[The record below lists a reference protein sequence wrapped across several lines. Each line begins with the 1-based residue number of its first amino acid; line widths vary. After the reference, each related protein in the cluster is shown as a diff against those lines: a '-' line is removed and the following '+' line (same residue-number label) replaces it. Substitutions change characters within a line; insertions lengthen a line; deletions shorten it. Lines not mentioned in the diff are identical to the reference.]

1 VKTLGDLMVS
11 RGGSINPRAFPDEEF
26 ELYSIPAHDRGG
38 PEIALGSEIGSSK
51 QIVQQGDVMISK
63 IIPPI
68 RRARVV
74 DDTSSRRQ
82 IASGEWIVFHGQNL
96 DGNYLRHFLISDDF
110 HGQFMNTVA
119 GVGGSLVR
127 ARPEQVKA
135 ILVPLPTLDEQRR
148 IAAILDHADALRAK
162 RRQVLAHLDT
172 LTQAIFNDMFG
183 SDLLRGDRTEL
194 GSLASLIT
202 KGTTPTSVGLRFTDR
217 GVPFLRAQNLQ
228 QGTVR
233 FTSEDLFIDE
243 VAHRTLKRS
252 VIRPR
257 DLLMSIAGTIGRVAI
272 VPEHRPEMNCNQAVA
287 IVRLS
292 DPSLGTWLMC
302 WLNSLDA
309 RGQIA
314 ASSVTAT
321 IANLSLGQIGRLKVP
336 VATVDS
342 MRLLAERVA
351 AVRVKADIVTRSSA
365 KFDDAFQSLQSRAF
379 RGEL

>member
-1 VKTLGDLMVS
+1 MTVATLGEVADF
-11 RGGSINPRAFPDEEF
+11 INGFAFK
-26 ELYSIPAHDRGG
+26 
-38 PEIALGSEIGSSK
+38 PEDWHEAGLPIVRIQNLTDSSK
-51 QIVQQGDVMISK
+51 PINLTTRAVPEK
-63 IIPPI
+63 FRI
-68 RRARVV
+68 RRGELLVSWSATLGVFVWDRTDEALVNQHIFRVV
-74 DDTSSRRQ
+74 PRSKVDQ
-82 IASGEWIVFHGQNL
+82 GF
-96 DGNYLRHFLISDDF
+96 LRHMLNGALDSMQRHL
-110 HGQFMNTVA
+110 HGATMKHVNRGEFMAT
-119 GVGGSLVR
+119 
-127 ARPEQVKA
+127 E
-135 ILVPLPTLDEQRR
+135 IPLPTLDEQRR